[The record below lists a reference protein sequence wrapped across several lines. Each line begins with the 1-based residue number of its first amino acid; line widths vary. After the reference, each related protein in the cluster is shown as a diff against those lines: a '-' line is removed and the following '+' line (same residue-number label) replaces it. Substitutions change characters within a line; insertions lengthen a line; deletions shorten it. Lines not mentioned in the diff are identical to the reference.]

1 MKLRLIR
8 DSKEEQLRLAEYARN
23 YRVTHHEK
31 PAYTLGSVFAE
42 RKPRKDLK
50 YYIYLFGVAM
60 MKLFRL
66 KNRQRVKEWLL
77 RLYGYSDINAFV
89 SNKNIN
95 TFIWLKDEPSK
106 YNKFMRYV
114 EFMNRIYIHPQLEIE
129 IRK

>member
-1 MKLRLIR
+1 MKLRLNY

-23 YRVTHHEK
+23 YRATHHEK

-42 RKPRKDLK
+42 RKPLKDFK
-50 YYIYLFGVAM
+50 YYIFLIGVAM
-60 MKLFRL
+60 MKLL
-66 KNRQRVKEWLL
+66 GIKNRQRVKEWQLC
-77 RLYGYSDINAFV
+77 LYGYSDIKTFV

-114 EFMNRIYIHPQLEIE
+114 EFMNRIYIHPRLEIE